1 MGQED
6 CFMHRETKLRPTPNR
21 IDSLLSYLLV
31 GSIVLIGCGMFY
43 LRETKHL
50 EQALLNEER
59 SRIDTFAQHIQ
70 SSLHP
75 VADNLRL
82 LVNDGSLI
90 SYVTTGRPAAL
101 ERAIQQAVVF
111 SRLKPEYDQIRYLNS
126 QGFEVMRVNQPGQVV
141 APERLQDKSDRRYFR
156 KASELAEGEL
166 YLSAFDL
173 NVEHGEI
180 EQPFREVLRFAMPVF
195 DETGQRRGVYVIN
208 YLGANTL
215 AHLEEMRPKTQHRL
229 RIINDD
235 GYWLKAA
242 KPELEWGF
250 LFPERQTNPLSQTD
264 AELWRKIQTHPR
276 GQSRTSSGSLTWRK
290 VGLKESVADDSN
302 TNSVIAE
309 EKFIVVASEISDA
322 EYAEIFLHIRIVFA
336 IATATLLAI
345 SLFSIRAIRSKQLA
359 SESLRRSQ
367 KNLKE
372 SQHTIDHAVQA
383 RDAAELANQAKS
395 DFLASMSHELR
406 TPLNGI
412 LGMNELLMQTELT
425 KQQRKFVDAAHTCG
439 QSLLQ
444 QINDILDLSKIE
456 AGKIEL
462 EIQEH
467 DIESL
472 AYSITSMFSLSA
484 QQKGVPLLCH
494 IDPRICVKAR
504 CDGNRLQQI
513 LVNLVGNA
521 VKFTKSGRIILRAE
535 CIEQKQQQMR
545 VRFSVEDTGIGILA
559 DRRDRLF
566 KPFSQVD
573 PSASR
578 EFGGTGLGLSICK
591 QLAEF
596 MGGEVGVES
605 QAGVGSTFWVELDLE
620 LTTEEPS
627 VETRR
632 KALAGI
638 CVVSVDTNE
647 SERKQIYDSLR
658 AWGCPFKLVDT
669 LAEALRAITDAETKG
684 TPFSQ
689 VLLDCRGIE
698 GNPYATI
705 KEFAKKC
712 PLPLIGMGANF
723 DDATLEKLKQSGVQ
737 NVLLD
742 PVRPSAL
749 FDALAAGIHKPA
761 AKQAPDCDS
770 KETPQRE
777 TSQFMGHVLVAEDNC
792 INQLYVCELLKHIG
806 CSYDVAQNG
815 DEAVS
820 LTSEHH
826 YDVVLMDCQMPEM
839 DGFTASREIRR
850 RERNSEPSHRLP
862 IIALTANALTGDRER
877 CLQAGMDEY
886 LSKPIEFETLRQM
899 LAKFLHKAAAANP

>member
-1 MGQED
+1 
-6 CFMHRETKLRPTPNR
+6 MHRETTHRPAPNR
-21 IDSLLSYLLV
+21 IDSLLSYSLI

-43 LRETKHL
+43 LREAKHL
-50 EQALLNEER
+50 EVALLNEER

-126 QGFEVMRVNQPGQVV
+126 QGHEVMRVNQPGQVV
-141 APERLQDKSDRRYFR
+141 ATEKLQDKSDRLYFQ
-156 KASELAEGEL
+156 KANRLAQGEL
-166 YLSAFDL
+166 YLSALDL
-173 NVEHGEI
+173 NVEHGQI
-180 EQPFREVLRFAMPVF
+180 ERPFREVLRFAMPVF
-195 DETGQRRGVYVIN
+195 DETGQRNGVYVIN
-208 YLGANTL
+208 YLGANML
-215 AHLEEMRPKTQHRL
+215 AHLKEMRPKMQHRL
-229 RIINDD
+229 RIINEE

-242 KPELEWGF
+242 EPKQEWGF
-250 LFPERQTNPLSQTD
+250 LFPERKIQPLSQTEP
-264 AELWRKIQTHPR
+264 ELWRQIQTNDR
-276 GQSRTSSGSLTWRK
+276 GQSRTSTGSLTWRK
-290 VGLKESVADDSN
+290 VGIKESIADESN
-302 TNSVIAE
+302 TDAVIAE
-309 EKFIVVASEISDA
+309 EKFILVASEISDA
-322 EYAEIFLHIRIVFA
+322 EYAEIILHLRLVFA
-336 IATATLLAI
+336 FATATLLAV
-345 SLFSIRAIRSKQLA
+345 SLFSTRAIRSKQLA

-367 KNLKE
+367 KTLKE
-372 SQHTIDHAVQA
+372 SLHTIDHAVQA

-412 LGMNELLMQTELT
+412 LGMNELLMQTKLSE
-425 KQQRKFVDAAHTCG
+425 QQRKYVDAAHTCG

-462 EIQEH
+462 DIQEH

-472 AYSITSMFSLSA
+472 TYSIVGMFSLSA

-494 IDPRICVKAR
+494 IDPRACVKAR

-521 VKFTKSGRIILRAE
+521 VKFTKSGRIILRTE
-535 CIEQKQQQMR
+535 CIERKPQRMR

-620 LTTEEPS
+620 LTAEEPTL
-627 VETRR
+627 EARR
-632 KALAGI
+632 RILAGI

-658 AWGCPFKLVDT
+658 AWGCPFELVDS
-669 LAEALRAITDAETKG
+669 LAEALRAIHKADKHG

-689 VLLDCRGIE
+689 VLLDCRGVE
-698 GNPYATI
+698 GNPYVTI
-705 KEFAKKC
+705 KEFATQC
-712 PLPLIGMGANF
+712 RLPLIGMGANF
-723 DDATLEKLKQSGVQ
+723 DDATLEQLRKAGVQ
-737 NVLLD
+737 TMLLD

-749 FDALAAGIHKPA
+749 FDALAAGIHKSAPA
-761 AKQAPDCDS
+761 PSAESNGNEASQ
-770 KETPQRE
+770 TP
-777 TSQFMGHVLVAEDNC
+777 TSSFTGHVLVAEDNC
-792 INQLYVCELLKHIG
+792 INQLYVCELLKHAG
-806 CSYDVAQNG
+806 CSYDIAQNG

-820 LTSEHH
+820 MISKHH

-850 RERNSEPSHRLP
+850 RERHAGQSHRLP
-862 IIALTANALTGDRER
+862 IIALTANALKGDRER

-886 LSKPIEFETLRQM
+886 LSKPIEYETLRQM
-899 LAKFLHKAAAANP
+899 LAKFLHNPATTKL